1 MFGDG
6 KWRMIDSLG
15 SSALIGGGE
24 KERGGRNAGTVRIAL
39 SKNSEI
45 RAGSRRGFAFP
56 PACTPTRLSPP
67 RSAFFG
73 SFEVGNQLD
82 CLSTPEKSPCTLPSV
97 HSFSCS
103 HTLSLSLPPSP
114 SLYHTLTHG
123 HATTLFFLYSLHA
136 ARSSAPILRAFAARR
151 RLDSSSFPI
160 FPLSSTFFR
169 LPSLSRALPPL
180 SFLSLLF
187 LTLDIV
193 LVTHLRE
200 TIPQN
205 VAQSVLHCS
214 RVPLS
219 SEGLGKVCRAFA
231 PNPSFRGFPRC
242 NRG

>member
-24 KERGGRNAGTVRIAL
+24 KERGGWNAGTVRIAL

-103 HTLSLSLPPSP
+103 HTLSLSLSSSLSLSLSHPHTRPRDNVVLPLFPPRRALLRADLARFRRTAP
-114 SLYHTLTHG
+114 PRF
-123 HATTLFFLYSLHA
+123 FFLPHFPSFFHLLPPPLLIPRPA
-136 ARSSAPILRAFAARR
+136 SFILPF
-151 RLDSSSFPI
+151 SSF
-160 FPLSSTFFR
+160 SH
-169 LPSLSRALPPL
+169 A
-180 SFLSLLF
+180 
-187 LTLDIV
+187 
-193 LVTHLRE
+193 
-200 TIPQN
+200 
-205 VAQSVLHCS
+205 
-214 RVPLS
+214 
-219 SEGLGKVCRAFA
+219 
-231 PNPSFRGFPRC
+231 
-242 NRG
+242 

>member
-15 SSALIGGGE
+15 TSALIGGGE
-24 KERGGRNAGTVRIAL
+24 KEGGVGMRELCGSHCLKIPRFAPVRVEAL
-39 SKNSEI
+39 P
-45 RAGSRRGFAFP
+45 FH
-56 PACTPTRLSPP
+56 RLVHQLVSPP

-82 CLSTPEKSPCTLPSV
+82 CLSTPEKSPCALPSV

-103 HTLSLSLPPSP
+103 RTLSLP
-114 SLYHTLTHG
+114 LYRTLTHG

-136 ARSSAPILRAFAARR
+136 ARSSAPILRAFAAAPPRFFF
-151 RLDSSSFPI
+151 LPHFTSF
-160 FPLSSTFFR
+160 FHF
-169 LPSLSRALPPL
+169 LPPL
-180 SFLSLLF
+180 LISRPASFILPLFSSFLLF

-205 VAQSVLHCS
+205 VAQSALHCS

-219 SEGLGKVCRAFA
+219 SEGLGKVCRVSA
-231 PNPSFRGFPRC
+231 PNSRSEDSPVVIVDPLF
-242 NRG
+242 

>member
-45 RAGSRRGFAFP
+45 RAGSRRGFP

-103 HTLSLSLPPSP
+103 HTLSLSLSLFLPLPLSIAPSHTATRQRCSSFIPSTPRAPPRRSCALSPHGAASILLPSPFSLFLPPSSASPPYPAPCLLYP
-114 SLYHTLTHG
+114 SF
-123 HATTLFFLYSLHA
+123 LFFFSRLI
-136 ARSSAPILRAFAARR
+136 SSW
-151 RLDSSSFPI
+151 
-160 FPLSSTFFR
+160 
-169 LPSLSRALPPL
+169 
-180 SFLSLLF
+180 
-187 LTLDIV
+187 
-193 LVTHLRE
+193 
-200 TIPQN
+200 
-205 VAQSVLHCS
+205 
-214 RVPLS
+214 
-219 SEGLGKVCRAFA
+219 
-231 PNPSFRGFPRC
+231 
-242 NRG
+242 